1 MSLKCTH
8 WGISRGSDWLSH
20 NTPRMDSDSKSV
32 QSEMAVSSCPGRQDG
47 KHVAIWY
54 PKKGGSLY
62 YNHKGFHPIVLLGLV
77 DVDYK
82 FIWADMGSNCAVSDT
97 QIFTDSE
104 LKEAR
109 ENNVIGFPND
119 DRNTLTLLWE
129 MMPSVLRHGW
139 WSHMEGLP
147 VAERIF
153 NYQFSRA
160 MRIVNNAFRILA
172 NKFWLPL
179 NQPKTATSGVDR
191 RYPVFITWCA

>member
-1 MSLKCTH
+1 
-8 WGISRGSDWLSH
+8 
-20 NTPRMDSDSKSV
+20 MDSDSKSV

-109 ENNVIGFPND
+109 ENNVIGFPNY
-119 DRNTLTLLWE
+119 DRNTLYFIVGDDAFCLKAW
-129 MMPSVLRHGW
+129 MMKPYGRLASCRENLQ
-139 WSHMEGLP
+139 LP
-147 VAERIF
+147 VLQSHADSE
-153 NYQFSRA
+153 
-160 MRIVNNAFRILA
+160 
-172 NKFWLPL
+172 
-179 NQPKTATSGVDR
+179 
-191 RYPVFITWCA
+191 